1 MKVAIS
7 GAHSQG
13 KTTLVKALQDSQL
26 LNDFSFM
33 TSLTRGMQEAG
44 FNINEDGD
52 EVTQLMIMT
61 KHLQRLNEEGNIIY
75 DRCALDGYAYSLSL
89 VKDLRVLDIIRDLFL
104 LMIDRYD
111 IIFYV
116 EPELPLVED
125 GQRTVNKDF
134 FESVVQSFQTIIQS
148 YNVPVIRIS
157 GSVQDRALQ
166 VIRSIER
173 WETQKYEYNNKPY
186 EL

>member
-1 MKVAIS
+1 MKIAIS

-13 KTTLVKALQDSQL
+13 KTTLVKYLQELGKLSEYK
-26 LNDFSFM
+26 FK
-33 TSLTRGMQEAG
+33 TSLTRGLQESG

-52 EVTQLMIMT
+52 EVTQLAVMT
-61 KHLQRLNEEGNIIY
+61 KHFQYLNELGDIVY
-75 DRCALDGYAYSLSL
+75 DRCALDGYAYSMSL

-116 EPELPLVED
+116 EPELPLIED
-125 GQRTVNKDF
+125 GQRTINKDF
-134 FESVVQSFQTIIQS
+134 FNCVVQSFDSIIKS
-148 YNVPVIRIS
+148 YAVPVIRLS
-157 GSVQDRALQ
+157 GSVEERARQVHLAIQDKEVEQ
-166 VIRSIER
+166 I
-173 WETQKYEYNNKPY
+173 NNEFY

>member
-1 MKVAIS
+1 MKIAIS

-13 KTTLVKALQDSQL
+13 KTTLVQALQNCNSLPDVK
-26 LNDFSFM
+26 FK
-33 TSLTRGMQEAG
+33 TSLTRGLQEMG

-52 EVTQLMIMT
+52 DVTQLAVMT
-61 KHLQRLNEEGNIIY
+61 KHLQRLREDGNIVY
-75 DRCALDGYAYSLSL
+75 DRCALDGYAYSMAL
-89 VKDLRVLDIIRDLFL
+89 VKDIRVLDVIRDLFF
-104 LMIDRYD
+104 LMVDEYD

-134 FESVVQSFQTIIQS
+134 FKNIVQNFDSIIKS
-148 YNVPVIRIS
+148 YAVPVIRIS
-157 GSVQDRALQ
+157 GTLEERTNQ
-166 VIRSIER
+166 VIEAINNFEAA
-173 WETQKYEYNNKPY
+173 QDKYFYY